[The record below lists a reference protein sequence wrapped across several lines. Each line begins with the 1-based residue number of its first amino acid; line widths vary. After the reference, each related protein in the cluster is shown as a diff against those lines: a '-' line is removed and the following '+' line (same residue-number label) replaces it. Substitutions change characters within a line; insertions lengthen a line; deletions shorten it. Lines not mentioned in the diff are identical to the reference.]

1 MRPSDRERAARHHEC
16 TARERGTSSRA
27 VHEWCR
33 PRGELEIVLPVYWAT
48 HSATTIVIPC
58 RESAVRAV
66 TRRDRDDGGAGLPDL
81 YQCTYDGNPAPP
93 SRPPFSYILLTSNR
107 RRSRITRFSTSVR
120 TMVILLLRRPPFSYI
135 LLTPDR
141 RRRRITDYQILY

>member
-1 MRPSDRERAARHHEC
+1 VIESEPRGTTSALLESEVR
-16 TARERGTSSRA
+16 AREQCTSGA
-27 VHEWCR
+27 ANG
-33 PRGELEIVLPVYWAT
+33 GELEIVLPVYWAT

-93 SRPPFSYILLTSNR
+93 SSSVLLHFTY
-107 RRSRITRFSTSVR
+107 V
-120 TMVILLLRRPPFSYI
+120 
-135 LLTPDR
+135 
-141 RRRRITDYQILY
+141 

>member
-1 MRPSDRERAARHHEC
+1 M
-16 TARERGTSSRA
+16 
-27 VHEWCR
+27 HEWCR

-66 TRRDRDDGGAGLPDL
+66 TRSETGTTEEQD
-81 YQCTYDGNPAPP
+81 YQNCT
-93 SRPPFSYILLTSNR
+93 SVRTMVILLLRRPPFSYILLTSNR

-141 RRRRITDYQILY
+141 RRRRITKFCISVRTVILLLRRPYLYLRK